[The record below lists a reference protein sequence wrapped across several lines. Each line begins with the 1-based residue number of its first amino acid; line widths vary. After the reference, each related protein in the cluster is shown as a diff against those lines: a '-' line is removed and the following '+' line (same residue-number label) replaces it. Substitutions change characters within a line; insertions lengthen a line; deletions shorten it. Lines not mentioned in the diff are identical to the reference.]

1 MASTVLLAL
10 DSVASTV
17 LLALVFK
24 VSVDSKVS
32 VDRSELASMDSVMPL
47 ANVPL
52 ALTLDSVPLALV
64 VPLVSSVVLLVHL
77 LPILADSTPLTLP
90 QSVESVAKTP
100 HLLVASVVTLSVVST
115 P

>member
-1 MASTVLLAL
+1 M
-10 DSVASTV
+10 ASTV

-24 VSVDSKVS
+24 VSVD
-32 VDRSELASMDSVMPL
+32 RPELASLDSVMPL

-52 ALTLDSVPLALV
+52 VVPLALV

-77 LPILADSTPLTLP
+77 LPILADSTTLTLP

-100 HLLVASVVTLSVVST
+100 HLSVASVVTLSVVST